1 MRRSNNL
8 LSAILVMGIASVA
21 GAQDQGAQGQAAR
34 GTQPPETTSICRFTS
49 GPRAGQIQDL
59 SAMPG
64 ATPIRIGASCSDGA
78 SSTGTAIAP
87 SGRSTEEP
95 QTEPTATIPTA
106 DAAEKP
112 WSTATATAGAGRAV
126 STICQF
132 LSGPK
137 AHGWHDYAP
146 LSPVALGSSC
156 QDGIASVGIVVAA
169 GHGQQ
174 Y

>member
-1 MRRSNNL
+1 MRRSSNL
-8 LSAILVMGIASVA
+8 LSAILVIGIVSVA
-21 GAQDQGAQGQAAR
+21 GAQGQAAR
-34 GTQPPETTSICRFTS
+34 GTQPPGTTSICRFTS
-49 GPRAGQIQDL
+49 GPRAGQTQDL

-78 SSTGTAIAP
+78 LSTGTAIAP
-87 SGRSTEEP
+87 SGRNAEEP
-95 QTEPTATIPTA
+95 QAAPTATVPTTGT
-106 DAAEKP
+106 AEKP
-112 WSTATATAGAGRAV
+112 WSTATATADAARAV

-146 LSPVALGSSC
+146 LSPAALGSSC
-156 QDGIASVGIVVAA
+156 QDGIGSVGIVVAA

>member
-1 MRRSNNL
+1 MRCSNNL

-21 GAQDQGAQGQAAR
+21 GAQGEVAR
-34 GTQPPETTSICRFTS
+34 GTQPPGTTSICRFTS
-49 GPRAGQIQDL
+49 GPRAGQTQDL

-64 ATPIRIGASCSDGA
+64 AVPIRIGASCSDGA

-87 SGRSTEEP
+87 SGQNAEEP
-95 QTEPTATIPTA
+95 QAAPTAAIPTT
-106 DAAEKP
+106 DTAEKP
-112 WSTATATAGAGRAV
+112 WSTATTVGAGRAV

-156 QDGIASVGIVVAA
+156 QDGIGSAGIVVAA

>member
-1 MRRSNNL
+1 MRRSSNL
-8 LSAILVMGIASVA
+8 MSAILITGMASVA
-21 GAQDQGAQGQAAR
+21 AAQDQAAR
-34 GTQPPETTSICRFTS
+34 VTQPPVTTSICRFTS
-49 GPRAGQIQDL
+49 GPRAGQTQDL

-78 SSTGTAIAP
+78 LSTGTAIAP
-87 SGRSTEEP
+87 SGRNAEEP
-95 QTEPTATIPTA
+95 QAAPTATIPTT
-106 DAAEKP
+106 DTAEKP
-112 WSTATATAGAGRAV
+112 WSTATAAPGTGRAV

-146 LSPVALGSSC
+146 QSPAALGSSC
-156 QDGIASVGIVVAA
+156 QDGVASAGVVVAA

>member
-1 MRRSNNL
+1 MRCSSNL
-8 LSAILVMGIASVA
+8 LPAVLATGIVSVA
-21 GAQDQGAQGQAAR
+21 GAQSPAAL
-34 GTQPPETTSICRFTS
+34 GSQPPGTTSICRFTD

-59 SAMPG
+59 SALPG

-78 SSTGTAIAP
+78 SSTGTAIAQ
-87 SGRSTEEP
+87 SGRIAEESRAAP
-95 QTEPTATIPTA
+95 SATLATAGT
-106 DAAEKP
+106 DAKP
-112 WSTATATAGAGRAV
+112 WSTATAGAGRAV

-146 LSPVALGSSC
+146 LPPVALGSPC
-156 QDGIASVGIVVAA
+156 QDGTGSAGIVVAA
-169 GHGQQ
+169 GHGEH

>member
-1 MRRSNNL
+1 MQCSSNL
-8 LSAILVMGIASVA
+8 LPAILAMGIVS
-21 GAQDQGAQGQAAR
+21 AAR
-34 GTQPPETTSICRFTS
+34 AQSPAAPGTQPTGTTSICRFTD
-49 GPRAGQIQDL
+49 GPRAGQTQDL
-59 SAMPG
+59 SALPG

-87 SGRSTEEP
+87 PGRNAEEP
-95 QTEPTATIPTA
+95 RAAPSAATAGVAT
-106 DAAEKP
+106 DAKP
-112 WSTATATAGAGRAV
+112 WSTAIATAGAGRAV

-156 QDGIASVGIVVAA
+156 QDGTGSAGIVVAA
-169 GHGQQ
+169 GHGQH